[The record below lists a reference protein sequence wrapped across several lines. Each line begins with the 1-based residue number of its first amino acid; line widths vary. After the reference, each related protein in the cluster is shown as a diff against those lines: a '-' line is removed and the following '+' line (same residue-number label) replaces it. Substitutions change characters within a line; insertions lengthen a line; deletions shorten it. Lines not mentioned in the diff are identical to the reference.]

1 MKKEKAFETII
12 ILALA
17 ALIGFLVFQKIWLI
31 YLSVALLVIPIIS
44 VKGALVIAEI
54 WFGFS
59 DYLGLVMNYV
69 IMFICFFLFLV
80 PLSFLQKLFGA
91 NQILKK
97 KEGDSYFYKR
107 NHLFTSKDIDKPW

>member
-12 ILALA
+12 VLALA
-17 ALIGFLVFQKIWLI
+17 ALICFLFYQKIWLI

-44 VKGALVIAEI
+44 VKVTLIIAQI

-59 DYLGLVMNYV
+59 NYLALVMNYV
-69 IMFICFFLFLV
+69 LMFICFYLFLV
-80 PLSFLQKLFGA
+80 PLSFLQRLFGG

-97 KEGDSYFYKR
+97 QEGDSYFHKR
-107 NHLFTSKDIDKPW
+107 NHLFTSEDINKPW